1 MWRALFYIC
10 TVCLIFV
17 AGNECLGAESGQA
30 NSEETVAS
38 YTEKVL
44 AIDRRLGHSLSTP
57 SVLDNPLFD
66 DLASHGAENID
77 NCIAFLSSRPRTAQQ
92 RMIAILS
99 MYKLSLNDYLRFME
113 GVSGIIR
120 HIYFT
125 RHEVNLA
132 IGMEYSQTVL
142 IENYED
148 KRVQKVLKSI
158 AEKSIDPE
166 VKADIEAVLS
176 GKVWRGILQTR
187 RDRDWDGFMQWL
199 SYYVKGWQLLAAGAL
214 LATIYGVV
222 RLRKAKKI

>member
-1 MWRALFYIC
+1 
-10 TVCLIFV
+10 
-17 AGNECLGAESGQA
+17 
-30 NSEETVAS
+30 
-38 YTEKVL
+38 
-44 AIDRRLGHSLSTP
+44 
-57 SVLDNPLFD
+57 
-66 DLASHGAENID
+66 
-77 NCIAFLSSRPRTAQQ
+77 
-92 RMIAILS
+92 
-99 MYKLSLNDYLRFME
+99 ME

-176 GKVWRGILQTR
+176 GKMWRGILQTR

-199 SYYVKGWQLLAAGAL
+199 SFYVKGWQLLAAGAL